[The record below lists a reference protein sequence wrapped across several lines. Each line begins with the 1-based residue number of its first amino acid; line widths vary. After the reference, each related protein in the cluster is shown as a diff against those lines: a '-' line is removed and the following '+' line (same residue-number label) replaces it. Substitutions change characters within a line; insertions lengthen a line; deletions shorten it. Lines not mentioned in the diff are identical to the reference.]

1 MTWEVDNDYH
11 SFKDHPPHTTSLHSS
26 FVSSNPS
33 SILSSH
39 FLSHSYP
46 VSLSLSGVWSQ
57 FINAKKWARYI
68 STFIIFPFPST
79 FRFYFLCHSSPFC
92 LWWLSWQSLSHFGS
106 FCSLWTL
113 AALSAKSSSNKVSHR
128 ELICCDRSKA
138 CGETLPSRIIKQ
150 GSEKVIFLKWVGSS
164 RGTLQLISLL
174 RTDRTMTQFTLDSK
188 SLTERCWDAH
198 ANTCICR
205 NTHTHAI
212 KDKKLMG

>member
-1 MTWEVDNDYH
+1 M
-11 SFKDHPPHTTSLHSS
+11 
-26 FVSSNPS
+26 
-33 SILSSH
+33 
-39 FLSHSYP
+39 
-46 VSLSLSGVWSQ
+46 SLSLSGVWSQ
-57 FINAKKWARYI
+57 FINAKKWTRDI

-79 FRFYFLCHSSPFC
+79 YSSFTFCVTHRLFC
-92 LWWLSWQSLSHFGS
+92 LWWLSLQSLSHFCS

-128 ELICCDRSKA
+128 ELIYCDRSKA

-150 GSEKVIFLKWVGSS
+150 GSEKVLFFKWVGSS